1 MLRQGAKKAIRHYG
15 SIGITDVEWT
25 DKEDQKHEAQLKFSS
40 KKPRITTSECERL
53 FEYAQK
59 KKDVLVW
66 LIMKTAYKA
75 EIWKRLN

>member
-1 MLRQGAKKAIRHYG
+1 MMNLVIR
-15 SIGITDVEWT
+15 GIVS
-25 DKEDQKHEAQLKFSS
+25 HEAQLKFSS